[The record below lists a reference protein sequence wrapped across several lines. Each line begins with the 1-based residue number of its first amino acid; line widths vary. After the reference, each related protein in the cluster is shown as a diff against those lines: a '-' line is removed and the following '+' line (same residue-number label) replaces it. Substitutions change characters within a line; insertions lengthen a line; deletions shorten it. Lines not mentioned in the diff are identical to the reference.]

1 MVISADNKGRYEL
14 EYYEEASTIDS
25 TIAECQG
32 EILPICRLD
41 RNGNYSSLNFTKFQ
55 EQKQL
60 AVYRRLFMDIEREQV
75 RENLRMKEHR
85 KRMTK

>member
-1 MVISADNKGRYEL
+1 MQCLV
-14 EYYEEASTIDS
+14 
-25 TIAECQG
+25 
-32 EILPICRLD
+32 
-41 RNGNYSSLNFTKFQ
+41 Q

-85 KRMTK
+85 KRMTKYVSWTELAHLMFTLGLFIRDKKGAT